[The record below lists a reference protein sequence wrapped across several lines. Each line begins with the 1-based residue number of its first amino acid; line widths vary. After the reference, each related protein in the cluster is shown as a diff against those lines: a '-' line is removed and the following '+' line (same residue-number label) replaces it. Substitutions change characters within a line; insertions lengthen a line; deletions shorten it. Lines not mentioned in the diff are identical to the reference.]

1 MADSYGN
8 VLTETYEII
17 TNMGNEYINKIPKNI
32 WKIIKENRNKDYNFS
47 YDASKKLAKQSVR
60 KATINLLSYINL
72 NYWCNNEE
80 RKELK
85 EIYKRNEQKLEAK
98 KRLKYDSDNIL
109 KIMQTDQIKIS
120 KNKIKYIPYSEVR
133 KDENII
139 SDVEDKNSIE
149 YLLENKKIAQ
159 ERSASQAMTV
169 VKEESLL
176 KKLISKIKKFFSKKV

>member
-1 MADSYGN
+1 MTDSYGN

-17 TNMGNEYINKIPKNI
+17 TNMGNEYINKIPKEI
-32 WKIIKENRNKDYNFS
+32 WKIIRENRNKEYNFS
-47 YDASKKLAKQSVR
+47 YDPSKKLAKQNVR

-120 KNKIKYIPYSEVR
+120 KNRIKYIPYSEVL
-133 KDENII
+133 KEQNLVK
-139 SDVEDKNSIE
+139 DVEDKNSIE
-149 YLLENKKIAQ
+149 YLLENKKIAK
-159 ERSASQAMTV
+159 EVATSQAMTV
-169 VKEESLL
+169 VKKESLF
-176 KKLISKIKKFFSKKV
+176 KKLIIKIKKFFSKKV